1 MLGVQRAVCQT
12 RQIVIEET
20 FKLRERVLEVTV
32 KEHAW
37 WRFVVFV
44 GLLLLA
50 PSVLAQE
57 AARGRVGSLVV
68 ASASD
73 DSQGSI
79 DQSVR
84 FSVDEP
90 LPTTFSERQTRS
102 LWSAPVGLPSAEGR
116 TRMELYR
123 PSFPGTNTWLASTVS
138 SQQPAFPGHSTGRT
152 QGERRVWGAVVGG
165 LVGFVAG
172 GLVGAAI
179 DRHCACDDPG
189 LKGFIVGAPIGAA
202 GGAVIGFIL
211 ASR

>member
-1 MLGVQRAVCQT
+1 M
-12 RQIVIEET
+12 
-20 FKLRERVLEVTV
+20 

-37 WRFVVFV
+37 WPFVVFV

-57 AARGRVGSLVV
+57 TARGRPVL
-68 ASASD
+68 
-73 DSQGSI
+73 
-79 DQSVR
+79 
-84 FSVDEP
+84 
-90 LPTTFSERQTRS
+90 TTFSERQTRS
-102 LWSAPVGLPSAEGR
+102 LWSAPVGWPSAEGR
-116 TRMELYR
+116 ARMELYR

-172 GLVGAAI
+172 GLIGAAI

-189 LKGFIVGAPIGAA
+189 LKGFIVGAPIGAV
-202 GGAVIGFIL
+202 GGAVSGFIL

>member
-1 MLGVQRAVCQT
+1 VPNEIERHRRNLQIEGARIGGAV
-12 RQIVIEET
+12 
-20 FKLRERVLEVTV
+20 KA
-32 KEHAW
+32 HAW
-37 WRFVVFV
+37 WPFVVFV
-44 GLLLLA
+44 GLLLVA

-57 AARGRVGSLVV
+57 AARGEVGVLVV

-79 DQSVR
+79 DQSVP

-90 LPTTFSERQTRS
+90 LPTTFSEKQTR
-102 LWSAPVGLPSAEGR
+102 WSAPVGLLSAEGR
-116 TRMELYR
+116 SRMELYR
-123 PSFPGTNTWLASTVS
+123 PSFPGTNTWLASAVS
-138 SQQPAFPGHSTGRT
+138 SQQPAFPGHPAGRT

-172 GLVGAAI
+172 GLIGAAI

-189 LKGFIVGAPIGAA
+189 LKGFIVGAPIGAV
-202 GGAVIGFIL
+202 GGAVLGFIL